1 MANAQPIP
9 TQVADAPDSSFR
21 APFFEIKPSAD
32 HATGHISASAIR
44 ASLDTPAP
52 PAPQPAVHAAAACPP
67 APTTIGATPLEI
79 HEPAPG
85 QHVDVTVTPNQPL
98 TLDFN
103 PLDAQAVL
111 HGNDLTLTFADGG
124 VVVLHHITENGNPL
138 PTPLQLPDGTIINPC
153 ELLQAI
159 PGEAAN
165 PSEGKI
171 PNEKIPLEN
180 EKIPHELP
188 IPVGAHPVITPFELP
203 SLGHGLIPLGGLPPE
218 GFFTTTVQFPPPG
231 NGGFPPG
238 PPPGPPGPPHF
249 LTMIEDSHL
258 LDYPAT

>member
-103 PLDAQAVL
+103 PLDAQAVR
-111 HGNDLTLTFADGG
+111 HGDDLTLTFADGG
-124 VVVLHHITENGNPL
+124 VVVLHHITQNGNPL
-138 PTPLQLPDGTIINPC
+138 PTALQLPDGTIINPC
-153 ELLQAI
+153 ELLQAM
-159 PGEAAN
+159 PEEQPNPEA
-165 PSEGKI
+165 GKI
-171 PNEKIPLEN
+171 PNEKIPEIN
-180 EKIPHELP
+180 PSAGPEQVNPQAGAP
-188 IPVGAHPVITPFELP
+188 PVT
-203 SLGHGLIPLGGLPPE
+203 
-218 GFFTTTVQFPPPG
+218 
-231 NGGFPPG
+231 
-238 PPPGPPGPPHF
+238 
-249 LTMIEDSHL
+249 
-258 LDYPAT
+258 